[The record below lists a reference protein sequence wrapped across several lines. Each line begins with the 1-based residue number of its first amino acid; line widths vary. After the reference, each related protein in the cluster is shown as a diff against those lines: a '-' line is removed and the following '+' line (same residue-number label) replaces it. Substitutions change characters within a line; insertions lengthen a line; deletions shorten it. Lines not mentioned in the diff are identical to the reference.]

1 MTALLLL
8 AAGLTGVLEGWAR
21 YRPRRT
27 QPALLWGG
35 GALATVLVALLGL
48 GPADLSVPA
57 LLPGLLTPVLWL
69 AWGRAW
75 GGGRGPLARVVALA
89 AALALSLVPLL
100 AAGAP
105 EPTAGEQV
113 LAVLGT
119 GLLMGGPSNDA
130 VAALLTLVREGAAGA
145 EGASGALLRGGRWIG
160 ALERMLVLVL
170 AFSDVPA
177 AVGAVVA
184 AKGVIRFPEISRDA
198 GEGTNGGAKAEEF
211 LIGSFSSWLLAAGVY
226 LLLRALG
233 VG

>member
-8 AAGLTGVLEGWAR
+8 AAGLTGVLEGWVR
-21 YRPRRT
+21 RRPRRT

-35 GALATVLVALLGL
+35 GAVATVLVALLGL
-48 GPADLSVPA
+48 GPADLRVPA
-57 LLPGLLTPVLWL
+57 LLPGLLTPALWL
-69 AWGRAW
+69 TWGRAW
-75 GGGRGPLARVVALA
+75 GGGRGSLVRA

-100 AAGAP
+100 AAGVP
-105 EPTAGEQV
+105 EPTVGEQA
-113 LAVLGT
+113 LAVIGT

-145 EGASGALLRGGRWIG
+145 EGAGGALLRGGRWIG
-160 ALERMLVLVL
+160 ALERVLVLVL

-211 LIGSFSSWLLAAGVY
+211 LIGSFSSWLLAAGAY
-226 LLLRALG
+226 LLLRVLG